1 MIAGIVI
8 NRNKIFFDGFHIIKF
23 FRPLVVILGY
33 DSDFLTLFS
42 GKKAS
47 IRLTIGIINNQPLK
61 PAFLSLLNPIENKTK
76 KVMILY
82 KGNIIVSSNNI
93 LIITVKRKDTMAL
106 TIKKD
111 QNSIIVDSLL
121 KLKIFLNA
129 NR

>member
-1 MIAGIVI
+1 M
-8 NRNKIFFDGFHIIKF
+8 
-23 FRPLVVILGY
+23 
-33 DSDFLTLFS
+33 
-42 GKKAS
+42 
-47 IRLTIGIINNQPLK
+47 TIGIINNQPLK

-93 LIITVKRKDTMAL
+93 LIITVKRKDTMAFNY
-106 TIKKD
+106 KKRP
-111 QNSIIVDSLL
+111 NSIIVDSLL